1 MTPTELAFF
10 EELDRK
16 LAAIE
21 RHQRGQTVMLSNLVG
36 LFEDI
41 LDDKR
46 ERLEERER
54 RDEPPLRPH
63 LRLVE

>member
-1 MTPTELAFF
+1 MTPGEAFF

-21 RHQRGQTVMLSNLVG
+21 KHQRGQTVMLSSLVS

-41 LDDKR
+41 LDDKH
-46 ERLEERER
+46 ERLEEMER
-54 RDEPPLRPH
+54 RDDPPRRPH